1 MDMKP
6 DQTSETSLQ
15 YLVGFIVGRDVTL
28 ETSAGIAKVL
38 LLTAATHFCGVDGR
52 CSPPRLNTPK
62 PTSTMGVNSQPSATA
77 AASSSG
83 SGAIIDLPPLA
94 SGAERHTLSAEAELR
109 LEVSFAKNVGITI
122 CLQKGSCEVWG
133 VEMALQ
139 KPYYLTTPV
148 KLALFTW
155 HGCVVDVE
163 CDKSL
168 LEISY
173 ISDETNANI
182 SYVNTHAQL
191 EALRDDA
198 VSAAAAATAAS
209 SANPAPKETATS
221 SESLDGPRVLICGP
235 PESGKTS
242 LCKILVAYACKV
254 GRCPFW
260 VDLDPADN
268 SISVP
273 GTLSVAP
280 MHRLAASVESFA
292 TTSGPLPP
300 PTASVSSSSSAPSGS
315 ASNTSINTSSPPMV
329 LWHGSINQLDP
340 QLFRA
345 QVSALAEKIDKRME
359 HDPEAR
365 SSGIIVNTNGW
376 IQDEGYQ
383 LLTHAIAALK
393 ITVILIMGH
402 DRLYSM
408 MTNQFKSETVPR
420 KVIKLP
426 RSGGVVSR
434 DGNYLRLCRAKSM
447 KRYFYGDQ
455 VVPTVTT
462 GSSGV
467 SSHGGGHHSKQQH
480 DASVATTHTP
490 HQRIPQF
497 TPFLLH
503 ISFSQLTI
511 YKFSSVA
518 LSASLLPVAATQ
530 TTETVQL
537 TQITELTE
545 GLQHVLLAV
554 CHPNAVAAYQ
564 AQGSASC
571 LVEAGVAGFVAV
583 ERVLVD
589 SDMLHL
595 LSPCAGSLP
604 SNVLLTGDITWME

>member
-1 MDMKP
+1 MRQPGLVAFIPYRYCFQVDYSFNA
-6 DQTSETSLQ
+6 QRHNILSLIT
-15 YLVGFIVGRDVTL
+15 F
-28 ETSAGIAKVL
+28 
-38 LLTAATHFCGVDGR
+38 
-52 CSPPRLNTPK
+52 
-62 PTSTMGVNSQPSATA
+62 MGVSSQPSVATSS
-77 AASSSG
+77 AASS
-83 SGAIIDLPPLA
+83 AAVTLAVDDLPPLA
-94 SGAERHTLSAEAELR
+94 LGAERHTLSAESELR
-109 LEVSFAKNVGITI
+109 LEVSFAKNVGVTV

-133 VEMALQ
+133 AEMALH
-139 KPYYLTTPV
+139 KPYYLTTPI
-148 KLALFTW
+148 KIALFTW

-173 ISDETNANI
+173 ISDETNANV

-191 EALRDDA
+191 EAMRDEA
-198 VSAAAAATAAS
+198 VVAATVAAVAAATAAAVS
-209 SANPAPKETATS
+209 TTASPTS
-221 SESLDGPRVLICGP
+221 PSESLEGPRVLICGP

-254 GRCPFW
+254 GRCPLW

-268 SISVP
+268 AISVP

-280 MHRLAASVESFA
+280 MHRLAVSVESFA

-300 PTASVSSSSSAPSGS
+300 PTATSPSSTINSSSASS
-315 ASNTSINTSSPPMV
+315 TATSTSSNNTSPPLV

-345 QVSALAEKIDKRME
+345 QVSALAEKIDKRLD
-359 HDPEAR
+359 HDAEAK

-383 LLTHAIAALK
+383 LLGHAIAALK

-402 DRLYSM
+402 DRLYSL
-408 MTNQFKSETVPR
+408 MTNQYKSDT
-420 KVIKLP
+420 KKKIIKLP

-434 DGNYLRLCRAKSM
+434 DGSYLRLCRAKSM

-455 VVPTVTT
+455 VLASATT
-462 GSSGV
+462 TATSS
-467 SSHGGGHHSKQQH
+467 SSSSQLGGHHH
-480 DASVATTHTP
+480 HASRDTPSATLH
-490 HQRIPQF
+490 HRIPQF

-537 TQITELTE
+537 TEITDLTE
-545 GLQHVLLAV
+545 SLQHVLLAV
-554 CHPNAVAAYQ
+554 CHPNAVAAFQ